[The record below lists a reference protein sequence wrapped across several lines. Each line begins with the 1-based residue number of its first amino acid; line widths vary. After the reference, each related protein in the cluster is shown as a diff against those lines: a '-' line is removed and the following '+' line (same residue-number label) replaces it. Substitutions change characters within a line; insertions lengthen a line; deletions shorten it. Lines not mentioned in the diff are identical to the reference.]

1 MSMKLLAVIVCAL
14 VTCGCADNATSL
26 VDRISGPA
34 SRLPREAGSSLT
46 VTYEPVTGTASPYTV
61 IFFPERDMAEA
72 DLVAGGVDRA
82 VARRIFSE
90 LAYLGSL
97 AGTLVVEQEGER
109 LTFTTSWKQLVDV
122 QPPEDL
128 VVSQRKTGTAEVEL
142 RRTNGAIRVVAI
154 R

>member
-1 MSMKLLAVIVCAL
+1 
-14 VTCGCADNATSL
+14 
-26 VDRISGPA
+26 
-34 SRLPREAGSSLT
+34 
-46 VTYEPVTGTASPYTV
+46 V